1 MPTTSANTDSLIER
15 ATGQIDTQLTERLK
29 LMARAGVGVVNTT
42 GHSQSSDTSANFVAN
57 GQLTYLLKNTTLSA
71 LASHD
76 LVPSSLGQIQEN
88 TTVGLTVAHQINEWS
103 SMLLSGLYLNQLPST
118 SGVQNNNNRQA
129 VVLSVG
135 YERNLIRD
143 WDLQL
148 TYKFTAQ
155 DNAEGFLGSFN
166 DAGSANSNA
175 VFVTVTRNLTLLPK

>member
-1 MPTTSANTDSLIER
+1 MSANTDSLIER

-42 GHSQSSDTSANFVAN
+42 GHSQSSDTSADFVAN

-118 SGVQNNNNRQA
+118 SGVQSNNNRQA

-148 TYKFTAQ
+148 TYNFTQQ
-155 DNAEGFLGSFN
+155 DNEEGFFGSFN
-166 DAGSANSNA
+166 DAGSAKSNA
-175 VFVTVTRNLTLLPK
+175 VFLTVTRNLTLLPK